1 MLYELSVKSNQINAQ
16 GVEKEVKER
25 FICDCELFAEAE
37 TKGLELYDTMDCDV
51 VDIKRSKIMEIINK
65 KENDKDSFFKA
76 KIVSIFVNDDG
87 VEKEQKYYILLY
99 AIDIKQATERALEYL
114 KQGLTDMRLDAINK
128 TNILDI
134 L

>member
-1 MLYELSVKSNQINAQ
+1 MFYELSIKSSQINAQ

-37 TKGLELYDTMDCDV
+37 QKGLQLYDGECDIT
-51 VDIKRSKIMEIINK
+51 DIKRSKVMEIINS
-65 KENDKDSFFKA
+65 KESDDDLFFKA
-76 KIVSIFVNDDG
+76 KIVSIFTNEDG
-87 VEKEQKYYILLY
+87 SEKEQKYSVLLY

-114 KQGLTDMRLDAINK
+114 KQGLNDMRLDAIKK

-134 L
+134 LE